1 MRVFAAERQSDIAM
15 PTLTDEAW
23 VQLRHDYEHTERP
36 IHEICADHGISSGTL
51 RDRMRRWDW
60 TRRRPAIPDEGPL
73 PLPAPRF
80 DPPRAAAPPA
90 APAASVLAAEH
101 ETAPAAPAFA
111 PALAPPAAS
120 GQAAGAPLQADPAL
134 IAQRLQG
141 AVARVLPAIET
152 TLGNLAATTAH
163 PREVERAARALA
175 ALTRTLRELNAL
187 LGRYPVPK
195 DEGPTTLDEF
205 RQDLARK
212 IDQIIAA
219 RPKRSD
225 DGAGP
230 QAT

>member
-1 MRVFAAERQSDIAM
+1 MRAVAAERQSDIAM

-23 VQLRHDYEHTERP
+23 AQMRRDYEHTDKP
-36 IHEICADHGISSGTL
+36 VQDICLEHGTTPNTL
-51 RDRMRRWDW
+51 RDRVRRWGW
-60 TRRRPAIPDEGPL
+60 TPRRLPIPAEGPP

-90 APAASVLAAEH
+90 APAASVPAAEH
-101 ETAPAAPAFA
+101 DTAPAAPALA
-111 PALAPPAAS
+111 PALAPPAAP

-152 TLGNLAATTAH
+152 TLANLAATTAH

-187 LGRYPVPK
+187 LGRYPVPDK
-195 DEGPTTLDEF
+195 DEIKTLDEY
-205 RQDLARK
+205 RRDLARK
-212 IDQIIAA
+212 IDAVIAA
-219 RPKRSD
+219 RKERSD
-225 DGAGP
+225 GAQP
-230 QAT
+230 EA

>member
-1 MRVFAAERQSDIAM
+1 LALDSRLRGNERRALQRRCIKRQSDIAM

-23 VQLRHDYEHTERP
+23 AQLRHDDEHTERP
-36 IHEICADHGISSGTL
+36 IDEICAEHGISSGTL
-51 RDRMRRWDW
+51 RDRVRRWDW
-60 TRRRPAIPDEGPL
+60 TRRRPAIPDEGPP

-80 DPPRAAAPPA
+80 EPPRAAAPPVV
-90 APAASVLAAEH
+90 PAASVPAAEH
-101 ETAPAAPAFA
+101 ETADAAPA
-111 PALAPPAAS
+111 L
-120 GQAAGAPLQADPAL
+120 PLHVDPAL

-152 TLGNLAATTAH
+152 TLANLAATTAH

-195 DEGPTTLDEF
+195 DEGPTNLDEF
-205 RQDLARK
+205 RRELARK
-212 IDQIIAA
+212 MDAVIAS
-219 RPKRSD
+219 RQERS

-230 QAT
+230 EA

>member
-23 VQLRHDYEHTERP
+23 AQMRRDYEHTDKP
-36 IHEICADHGISSGTL
+36 VQDICLEHGTTPNTL
-51 RDRMRRWDW
+51 RDRVRRWGW
-60 TRRRPAIPDEGPL
+60 TPRRLPIPPEGPP

-80 DPPRAAAPPA
+80 DPPRAAASEA
-90 APAASVLAAEH
+90 APAAAVPAAEH
-101 ETAPAAPAFA
+101 DTAPAAPAW
-111 PALAPPAAS
+111 APPAAS
-120 GQAAGAPLQADPAL
+120 GEAAGAPPPVDPAL

-152 TLGNLAATTAH
+152 TLANLAATTAH

-195 DEGPTTLDEF
+195 DDGPATLDEF
-205 RQDLARK
+205 RRELMRK
-212 IDQIIAA
+212 MDAVVAA
-219 RPKRSD
+219 RLEDGDLKGVVRS
-225 DGAGP
+225 
-230 QAT
+230 

>member
-1 MRVFAAERQSDIAM
+1 M

-23 VQLRHDYEHTERP
+23 AQMRHDYEHTDRP
-36 IHEICADHGISSGTL
+36 IDEICADHGISSGTL
-51 RDRMRRWDW
+51 RDRVRRWDW
-60 TRRRPAIPDEGPL
+60 TRRRLAIPDEGPP

-80 DPPRAAAPPA
+80 DPPRAAVPPP
-90 APAASVLAAEH
+90 APAASVPAAEH
-101 ETAPAAPAFA
+101 DTGPAAPV
-111 PALAPPAAS
+111 LAPPIAS
-120 GQAAGAPLQADPAL
+120 GQAASEPLPVDPAL

-163 PREVERAARALA
+163 PREMERAARALA

-187 LGRYPVPK
+187 LAQHPVPK
-195 DEGPTTLDEF
+195 DEGPTNIDEF
-205 RQDLARK
+205 RRDLARK

-219 RPKRSD
+219 RPRQSD
-225 DGAGP
+225 GTGP